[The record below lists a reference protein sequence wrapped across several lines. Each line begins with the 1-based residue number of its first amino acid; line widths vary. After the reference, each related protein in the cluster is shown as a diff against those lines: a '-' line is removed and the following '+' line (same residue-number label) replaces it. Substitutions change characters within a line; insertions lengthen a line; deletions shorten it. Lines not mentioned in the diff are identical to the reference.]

1 MMRRVF
7 ADGGRW
13 VLLAV
18 AAAIAGSCASPV
30 ARRVP
35 VAPEVQARC
44 LGILRAGLRSEEFW
58 PSIHAAEG
66 LTLAGHGDE
75 VRRALEPRLATEAD
89 DRRRC
94 GIARELVRAGDRAKA
109 TVMLRILAKEDPHG
123 HVHAA
128 ESLYKVGEIGDGK
141 LLRRAMGETGNVKL
155 QLMAAA
161 ALGRS
166 GEDTAMRL
174 LRERLDAD
182 DPTVRRIAAWV
193 LARIG
198 DRSDIPAL
206 RRNVARSK
214 DALERCFA
222 AHALAALGD
231 AEGRRALLGNLRSDD
246 ASTRTYA
253 AAFAGDA
260 GIAEAIPALVALLGD
275 SHLDA
280 RLRAAQSLLVLAS
293 PLDRRAGL
301 RHPVDAR
308 RGGEGV
314 GGGLR

>member
-1 MMRRVF
+1 MR
-7 ADGGRW
+7 GI
-13 VLLAV
+13 
-18 AAAIAGSCASPV
+18 AAAGVLVGAWVVAGTSCIGVRAW
-30 ARRVP
+30 R
-35 VAPEVQARC
+35 VAPATRERS

-66 LTLAGHGDE
+66 LTLAGHADE
-75 VRRALEPRLATEAD
+75 VRAFLEPKLRTEAD
-89 DRRRC
+89 DQRRC

-109 TVMLRILAKEDPHG
+109 TVMLGILAKEDPYG

-128 ESLYKVGEIGDGK
+128 ESLYKVGEIGDGR

-166 GEDTAMRL
+166 GDEAAMRL
-174 LRERLDAD
+174 LRERLGAD
-182 DPTVRRIAAWV
+182 DPTVRRTAAWV

-198 DRSDIPAL
+198 DRSDIPRL
-206 RRNVARSK
+206 RSNIARSK
-214 DALERCFA
+214 DALERCFME
-222 AHALAALGD
+222 HALAALGD
-231 AEGRRALLGNLRSDD
+231 AEGRRALLGNLRSSD
-246 ASTRTYA
+246 ASIRTYA
-253 AAFAGDA
+253 ATFAGDA
-260 GIAEAIPALVALLGD
+260 GIAEAIPALVALLDD

-280 RLRAAQSLLVLAS
+280 RLRAAQSLLVFAS
-293 PLDRRAGL
+293 LDRRAGL

>member
-1 MMRRVF
+1 MR
-7 ADGGRW
+7 GI
-13 VLLAV
+13 
-18 AAAIAGSCASPV
+18 AAAGVLVGTWVVAGTSCIGVRAW
-30 ARRVP
+30 R
-35 VAPEVQARC
+35 VAPATRERC
-44 LGILRAGLRSEEFW
+44 LGVLRAGLGSEEFW

-75 VRRALEPRLATEAD
+75 VRRALEPRLATETD
-89 DRRRC
+89 DQRRC

-128 ESLYKVGEIGDGK
+128 ESLYKVGEIGDGR

-166 GEDTAMRL
+166 GDKAAMRV
-174 LRERLDAD
+174 LRERLGAD

-198 DRSDIPAL
+198 DHSDVRRLRS
-206 RRNVARSK
+206 NVARSK

-231 AEGRRALLGNLRSDD
+231 PGGRRALLRNLRSDD
-246 ASTRTYA
+246 ASIRTYA
-253 AAFAGDA
+253 ATFAGDA
-260 GIAEAIPALVALLGD
+260 RIAEAIPALVALLDD

-301 RHPVDAR
+301 RHPGGGT
-308 RGGEGV
+308 RGGDSI

>member
-7 ADGGRW
+7 ADGGRC
-13 VLLAV
+13 VLLAASAV
-18 AAAIAGSCASPV
+18 IAWSCASPV
-30 ARRVP
+30 ARRAP

-44 LGILRAGLRSEEFW
+44 LGVLRAGLRSGEFW

-66 LTLAGHGDE
+66 LTLAGYGDE
-75 VRRALEPRLATEAD
+75 VRRALEPRLAAETD

-94 GIARELVRAGDRAKA
+94 GIARELVRAGGRAKA
-109 TVMLRILAKEDPHG
+109 TVMLRILAKEDPYG

-128 ESLYKVGEIGDGK
+128 ESLYKVGEIGDGR
-141 LLRRAMGETGNVKL
+141 LLRRAMGETGNIKL

-166 GEDTAMRL
+166 GDKAAMRL

-182 DPTVRRIAAWV
+182 DPTVRRTAAWV

-198 DRSDIPAL
+198 ERSDIPRL
-206 RRNVARSK
+206 RSNVARSK
-214 DALERCFA
+214 DALERCSA
-222 AHALAALGD
+222 EHALAALGD
-231 AEGRRALLGNLRSDD
+231 PEGRRAVLRNLRSDD
-246 ASTRTYA
+246 ASIRTYA
-253 AAFAGDA
+253 ATFAGDA
-260 GIAEAIPALVALLGD
+260 RIAEAIPALVALLDD

-280 RLRAAQSLLVLAS
+280 RLRAAQSLLVLAL

-301 RHPVDAR
+301 RDPVDAR
-308 RGGEGV
+308 KGGEGV
-314 GGGLR
+314 GGGVR